1 MNKVLPFL
9 LLLFV
14 FTSCSRKY
22 KIEGASSVTSLDG
35 KMLFIKVLQNGEWLN
50 IDSAEVIHGLFSM
63 KGKVDSVVMATLYIG
78 DESIMPLVIEKGNI
92 QVSITN
98 TELVAKGTSLNNA
111 LYAFIDKKNSLDIQ
125 IEELQRKEARM
136 VMDGADLADIH
147 EQLTHEGDSLMQ
159 DMNGFIKKFISDNY
173 ETVLGPSVFMM
184 LCSTLPY
191 PVMTPQIE
199 DIMKDAPY
207 SFKDKYFGSVKG
219 YGKILINWIADH
231 LKPMIDENFPTLPER
246 KFTGLG
252 GSSMGGLMSVYGT
265 AIRSDIFSMGACL
278 SPFYEHIFK
287 KLVEELSKA
296 EVNPETKFYI
306 SWGRYEVHSKKQ
318 LAVESEKN
326 LIISRILT
334 FKGVQV
340 FPHLMVEGG
349 HNEASWEKENLIW
362 MTELGFIK

>member
-50 IDSAEVIHGLFSM
+50 IDSAEVVHGLFSM

-98 TELVAKGTSLNNA
+98 TELVAKGTALNNA
-111 LYAFIDKKNSLDIQ
+111 LYAFIDKKNSLDVQ

-147 EQLTHEGDSLMQ
+147 EQLTHEGDSLMRY
-159 DMNGFIKKFISDNY
+159 MNGFIKKFISDNY

-184 LCSTLPY
+184 LCSILPY

-207 SFKDKYFGSVKG
+207 SFK
-219 YGKILINWIADH
+219 N
-231 LKPMIDENFPTLPER
+231 N
-246 KFTGLG
+246 
-252 GSSMGGLMSVYGT
+252 
-265 AIRSDIFSMGACL
+265 
-278 SPFYEHIFK
+278 
-287 KLVEELSKA
+287 KLVKDFITKAKSNMELIEEHQRMEQNATL
-296 EVNPETKFYI
+296 N
-306 SWGRYEVHSKKQ
+306 H
-318 LAVESEKN
+318 
-326 LIISRILT
+326 
-334 FKGVQV
+334 
-340 FPHLMVEGG
+340 
-349 HNEASWEKENLIW
+349 
-362 MTELGFIK
+362 

>member
-50 IDSAEVIHGLFSM
+50 IDSAEVVHGLFSM

-98 TELVAKGTSLNNA
+98 TELVAKGTALNNA
-111 LYAFIDKKNSLDIQ
+111 LYAFIDKKNSLDVQ

-159 DMNGFIKKFISDNY
+159 DMNGFIKKLS
-173 ETVLGPSVFMM
+173 
-184 LCSTLPY
+184 
-191 PVMTPQIE
+191 QI
-199 DIMKDAPY
+199 
-207 SFKDKYFGSVKG
+207 
-219 YGKILINWIADH
+219 
-231 LKPMIDENFPTLPER
+231 T
-246 KFTGLG
+246 
-252 GSSMGGLMSVYGT
+252 
-265 AIRSDIFSMGACL
+265 
-278 SPFYEHIFK
+278 
-287 KLVEELSKA
+287 
-296 EVNPETKFYI
+296 TKQF
-306 SWGRYEVHSKKQ
+306 
-318 LAVESEKN
+318 
-326 LIISRILT
+326 
-334 FKGVQV
+334 
-340 FPHLMVEGG
+340 
-349 HNEASWEKENLIW
+349 
-362 MTELGFIK
+362 